1 MFYTPCMERIGVR
14 DLNQNTSQV
23 LARVSGG
30 ESLEITDRGRP
41 IARLVPVGDDRST
54 LANLVAA
61 GRATSPTST
70 GPVPLPPKLGDD
82 DADVATALAA
92 MRDEERW

>member
-1 MFYTPCMERIGVR
+1 MQQIGIR
-14 DLNQNTSQV
+14 ELNQNTSQV

-41 IARLVPVGDDRST
+41 IARLVPVTDDQAA
-54 LANLVAA
+54 LARLVASGKA
-61 GRATSPTST
+61 SPPTTT
-70 GPVPLPPKLGDD
+70 GPLPLPPAWGDGGI
-82 DADVATALAA
+82 DVSDTLAA